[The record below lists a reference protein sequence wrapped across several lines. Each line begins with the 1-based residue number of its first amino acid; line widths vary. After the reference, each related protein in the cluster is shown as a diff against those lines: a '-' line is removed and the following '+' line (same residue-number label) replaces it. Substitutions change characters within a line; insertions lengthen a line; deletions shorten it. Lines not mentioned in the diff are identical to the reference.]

1 MQTSVPLLYSL
12 YEQIDHQGPIR
23 KIKLLPIKT
32 LIRFSMLQTKK
43 KQGIKKYLALFTIL
57 FAVIGILVAT
67 ILVLIP
73 LN

>member
-1 MQTSVPLLYSL
+1 MKTSIALLYSP

-23 KIKLLPIKT
+23 LINLMPLKT
-32 LIRFSMLQTKK
+32 LIRISMLSTKK
-43 KQGIKKYLALFTIL
+43 KPGIKKHLALFTIL